1 MQVQVQVQ
9 LLHLQTE
16 NLSVLLAPCQVPVL
30 VHRVQHLQR
39 CQLMHLPGLA
49 NRLQCFFDVVVQVEA
64 SIAAFKLWRVQY
76 QLIVQ
81 CLLSL

>member
-9 LLHLQTE
+9 LLHLQAE
-16 NLSVLLAPCQVPVL
+16 DLRVLLAPCQVPVL
-30 VHRVQHLQR
+30 VHRVQQLQWF
-39 CQLMHLPGLA
+39 QLIHLPGLA

-64 SIAAFKLWRVQY
+64 GIAAFKLCRVHY
-76 QLIVQ
+76 PLIVQ